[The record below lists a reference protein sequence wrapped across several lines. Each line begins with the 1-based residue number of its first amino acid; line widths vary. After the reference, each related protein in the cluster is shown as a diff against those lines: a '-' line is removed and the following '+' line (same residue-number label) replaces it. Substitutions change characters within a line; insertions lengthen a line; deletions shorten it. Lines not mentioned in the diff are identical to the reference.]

1 MLFVV
6 AEDIENSYELAKLPG
21 LLRQEIL
28 RILLVRE
35 LSPDVWHEYSD
46 IDSEFLTSS
55 LTVKT
60 DTSSKNLLLSQRTLV
75 YDLDSKWTSP
85 GSKQNLNFAGGRL
98 QCL

>member
-55 LTVKT
+55 LMVKT

-75 YDLDSKWTSP
+75 YDLDSKWTST

>member
-55 LTVKT
+55 LMVKT

-75 YDLDSKWTSP
+75 YDLDSKWTSL